1 MCERRGQNLHM
12 DNVLDCVVVG
22 AGVVGLAVA
31 RALALAGREVV
42 VLEAAEGIGT
52 GTSSRNSEVIH
63 AGIYYP
69 KGSLKARLC
78 VQGKQALYAY
88 CAERGVPH
96 RRCGK
101 LIVATEAAQLATL
114 ADIRAKAAA
123 NGVGDLTPLSRQE
136 AQALEPE
143 IECVGA
149 LLSPSTGIIDS
160 HAFMLAL
167 QGDAEHA
174 GAVFA
179 FHSRVAWARVV
190 DGGFKIEVQTLT
202 GDSGT
207 ASTTD
212 SAGRAGSSS
221 TASASAGGAASPAA
235 IASSTTTW
243 HARTLINAAGLHA
256 PEVAA
261 RIDGLDARHVPRA
274 HYARG
279 HYFTLSG
286 RPRFQRLIYPVPQPG
301 GLGVHLTLDLQG
313 QARFGPDVQWVDGI
327 DYAVDPRRANAFY
340 AEVRRYWPA
349 LPDGALQ
356 PGYAGIRPK
365 LAGPEAPNLDFR
377 IDGPAQ
383 HGVPGLVNL
392 LGIESPGL
400 TASLAMGD
408 LVGEVLAG

>member
-1 MCERRGQNLHM
+1 MCEGHGQNLRM

-69 KGSLKARLC
+69 KGSLKAQLC

-101 LIVATEAAQLATL
+101 LIVATESAQLTTL

-179 FHSRVAWARVV
+179 FHSRVARARVV
-190 DGGFKIEVQTLT
+190 DGGFEIEVQTLT
-202 GDSGT
+202 EPT
-207 ASTTD
+207 PA
-212 SAGRAGSSS
+212 AGSADMS
-221 TASASAGGAASPAA
+221 T
-235 IASSTTTW
+235 TTTW

-256 PEVAA
+256 PDVAA
-261 RIDGLDARHVPRA
+261 RIEGLDARHVPRA

-279 HYFTLSG
+279 HYFTLAG

-327 DYAVDPRRANAFY
+327 DYTVDPRRADAFY

-365 LAGPEAPNLDFR
+365 LAGPEAPSLDFR

-383 HGVPGLVNL
+383 HGAPGLVNL

-400 TASLAMGD
+400 TASLAIGD
-408 LVGEVLAG
+408 LVAEVLAS

>member
-1 MCERRGQNLHM
+1 M
-12 DNVLDCVVVG
+12 DESLDCVVVG

-31 RALALAGREVV
+31 RALAQAGREVV

-52 GTSSRNSEVIH
+52 ETSSRNSEVIH

-96 RRCGK
+96 RGCGK

-123 NGVGDLTPLSRQE
+123 NGVSDLTPLSRQE

-143 IECVGA
+143 VECVGA
-149 LLSPSTGIIDS
+149 LLSPSTGINDS

-179 FHSRVAWARVV
+179 FHSRVARARVV
-190 DGGFKIEVQTLT
+190 SDGFEIEVQTLEE
-202 GDSGT
+202 D
-207 ASTTD
+207 
-212 SAGRAGSSS
+212 AGRAGS
-221 TASASAGGAASPAA
+221 AGPPSDPRAAQRGAAHAGIRGASGPAA
-235 IASSTTTW
+235 HRSSTTTW
-243 HARTLINAAGLHA
+243 HARTLVNAAGLHA
-256 PEVAA
+256 PDLAA
-261 RIDGLDARHVPRA
+261 CIEGLDARHVPRA

-313 QARFGPDVQWVDGI
+313 QARFGPDVQWVDAI
-327 DYAVDPRRANAFY
+327 DYTVDPRRADAFY

-400 TASLAMGD
+400 TASLAI
-408 LVGEVLAG
+408 GEAVVEALHD